1 MVDCLHAFHVHD
13 RETFVNTF
21 MLQIGVLSNH
31 LNGRDTHVRQIKV
44 YGPRPY
50 VLSNSL
56 IPSLSSL
63 VVGNCLTEE
72 LSVTEI
78 RFRINHFSSPL
89 ESLLCIQL

>member
-1 MVDCLHAFHVHD
+1 MFAKSKSMGL
-13 RETFVNTF
+13 
-21 MLQIGVLSNH
+21 
-31 LNGRDTHVRQIKV
+31 VRMYSRI
-44 YGPRPY
+44 
-50 VLSNSL
+50 LL